1 METNTYGLERVR
13 FKNDGEKI
21 TELRRRASD
30 GRYYPFLCHIQSH
43 KGKGQMSSSHVHD
56 VIEFLYCMEGEAE
69 AFLGIKRYCF
79 GAGDL
84 LVINSNETH
93 RVTSLSDGV
102 TKYAVVQF
110 EPEILRAGGE
120 HNLAS
125 KYMMPFKISNSHNR
139 RVFGA
144 EDFGF
149 GFTEGIINEIL
160 SEYEKK
166 EYGFELAIRSAIS
179 RLFLRVLRAWY
190 KEGEMISTKEN
201 DDMIMEKVFSY
212 VEQNYMDEV
221 FATSAARI
229 SGMSYSYFSRFFKKS
244 AGMSFTEY
252 LNSVRVEKAAEMLLS
267 TSKTVTEIAMDSGF
281 SSTSYFIARFKAQKN
296 TTPASYRAKLY

>member
-1 METNTYGLERVR
+1 METNTYGLESVR
-13 FKNDGEKI
+13 FKSDGERM

-30 GRYYPFLCHIQSH
+30 GRYYPFLCHVQSH
-43 KGKGQMSSSHVHD
+43 NGKGKMSSSHVHD

-69 AFLGIKRYCF
+69 AFLGMKKYNFC
-79 GAGDL
+79 AGDL

-93 RVTSLSDGV
+93 CVTSLSDGV

-139 RVFGA
+139 RVFGSN
-144 EDFGF
+144 DFGK
-149 GFTEGIINEIL
+149 GYIEEIINEIL

-166 EYGFELAIRSAIS
+166 EYGFELAIRSLIS
-179 RLFLRVLRAWY
+179 RLFLKVLRAWHS
-190 KEGEMISTKEN
+190 EGETIAPKEN
-201 DDMIMEKVFSY
+201 DDIIMEKVFSY
-212 VEQNYMDEV
+212 VEQNYMNEI
-221 FATSAARI
+221 FASSASKI
-229 SGMSYSYFSRFFKKS
+229 SGMSYSYFSRFFKKA

-252 LNSVRVEKAAEMLLS
+252 LNSVRIEKAAEML
-267 TSKTVTEIAMDSGF
+267 TSSAKTVTEIAMDVGF
-281 SSTSYFIARFKAQKN
+281 SSTSYFIALFKKQKGI
-296 TTPASYRAKLY
+296 TPAAYRGRA